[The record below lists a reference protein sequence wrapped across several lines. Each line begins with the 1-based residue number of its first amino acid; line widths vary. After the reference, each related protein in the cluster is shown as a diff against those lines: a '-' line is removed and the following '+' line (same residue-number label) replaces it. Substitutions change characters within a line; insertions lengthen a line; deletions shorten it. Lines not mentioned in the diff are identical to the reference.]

1 MDNGVAPS
9 IALTSSSNV
18 PRLLT
23 IFTLKFLTAMSTPSL
38 AFRELSELRI
48 RPEVVEFDFTLDGC
62 DGPAQA
68 QSLLERRQRLLAVAE
83 LIVDDGGD
91 GKKLGIPA
99 AQGQCVAHMVECFG

>member
-1 MDNGVAPS
+1 MDTGVAPS

-23 IFTLKFLTAMSTPSL
+23 ICTLKFLGGMSNPSL
-38 AFRELSELRI
+38 VFRELSELRI
-48 RPEVVEFDFTLDGC
+48 RPEVVEFDFILDGR

-68 QSLLERRQRLLAVAE
+68 QCLLERRQRLLAVAE

-91 GKKLGIPA
+91 GKILGIPGA
-99 AQGQCVAHMVECFG
+99 